1 MKKETNLM
9 IFQNQISS
17 IDSEINQLLAQVESA
32 RRKQAQLTELDAL
45 TDSSLTQLKS
55 VVSKIEHYDKSAI
68 ANLKNAVLG
77 LFEAD
82 DDSGDHGPNQPIE
95 PTPDDDPTPGGDDDE
110 PSFVDEDSLEYST
123 LEGQFCDIGHDLD
136 WYWERCAKPEGQAW
150 EFASFLELDKPLV
163 AGSRFWFGGKDNTG
177 TVIQQLGDVE
187 YEVQIDGAICASQ
200 QRNALGT
207 VKLDRHQLHYIPTSL
222 EGQICDIDQA
232 PKTGQKCSWAS
243 PFASPLCSLAWE
255 DAPLNGQHCIIAP
268 SATEDNRDK
277 GTSESEAMPYVQL
290 VRHPENGAI
299 AYQRKHDGEIICVYV
314 GFRTKAI
321 AQSWM
326 RFFEVLAGDCQLRE
340 SKRLKS
346 KHLGDFRWEIKAKGV
361 SMAQINRLASEDL
374 DKSYRSEIGSAKP
387 PSYKPQPKPEA
398 VNPDE
403 VQPGD
408 IVTPLLT
415 PGDSYEVLTVMPNGI
430 LDCKNLRTGVQ
441 MGMRPTAVSL
451 VQKAQP
457 TEKIEFNDLVE
468 VIADGNDCVGLV
480 GSFGRVKII
489 GESRIGVEID
499 EQLTY
504 FKPSEL
510 RIKAKEEKAPQRQAL
525 QSGQQLMGD
534 RIVTSGNYIG
544 SARTSRL
551 LSAQLGT
558 AEKIAT
564 IQLAKDLKNLGF
576 DPQLALT
583 VMAGVDD
590 ASDF

>member
-1 MKKETNLM
+1 ME
-9 IFQNQISS
+9 
-17 IDSEINQLLAQVESA
+17 
-32 RRKQAQLTELDAL
+32 RRYLHY
-45 TDSSLTQLKS
+45 
-55 VVSKIEHYDKSAI
+55 VS
-68 ANLKNAVLG
+68 
-77 LFEAD
+77 
-82 DDSGDHGPNQPIE
+82 
-95 PTPDDDPTPGGDDDE
+95 T
-110 PSFVDEDSLEYST
+110 T
-123 LEGQFCDIGHDLD
+123 LEGQSCDVD
-136 WYWERCAKPEGQAW
+136 
-150 EFASFLELDKPLV
+150 S
-163 AGSRFWFGGKDNTG
+163 
-177 TVIQQLGDVE
+177 
-187 YEVQIDGAICASQ
+187 
-200 QRNALGT
+200 
-207 VKLDRHQLHYIPTSL
+207 
-222 EGQICDIDQA
+222 A
-232 PKTGQKCSWAS
+232 PKTGQSCDWAS

-268 SATEDNRDK
+268 SATEDNGYK
-277 GTSESEAMPYVQL
+277 STSESEAMPFVQL

-299 AYQRKHDGEIICVYV
+299 AYQRKHDGEIICAYI
-314 GFRTKAI
+314 GFRTKAL
-321 AQSWM
+321 ASSWKQAL
-326 RFFEVLAGDCQLRE
+326 EVLTSSVEMRQG
-340 SKRLKS
+340 KRLEGFK
-346 KHLGDFRWEIKAKGV
+346 WELKAKGL
-361 SMAQINRLASEDL
+361 SIAQINRLASEDL
-374 DKSYRSEIGSAKP
+374 NKSYRPEIGSAKP
-387 PSYKPQPKPEA
+387 ASYKPQPKPEA

-415 PGDSYEVLTVMPNGI
+415 PGDSYEVLSVMPNGI
-430 LDCKNLRTGVQ
+430 LDCKSLRTGVQ

-558 AEKIAT
+558 ADKIAT
-564 IQLAKDLKNLGF
+564 IQLAKDLKNLVGCQASF
-576 DPQLALT
+576 D
-583 VMAGVDD
+583 
-590 ASDF
+590 